1 MDVSA
6 QDNLHRQLLEDLH
19 RLHDLILRYARG
31 DRSARP
37 QRDRLE
43 GAVQIKFAIWQ
54 AMHRRS
60 SGGKDPESPGR

>member
-6 QDNLHRQLLEDLH
+6 EDNLHRQLLEDLH

-54 AMHRRS
+54 TLRRKS
-60 SGGKDPESPGR
+60 SESEDPESPGR